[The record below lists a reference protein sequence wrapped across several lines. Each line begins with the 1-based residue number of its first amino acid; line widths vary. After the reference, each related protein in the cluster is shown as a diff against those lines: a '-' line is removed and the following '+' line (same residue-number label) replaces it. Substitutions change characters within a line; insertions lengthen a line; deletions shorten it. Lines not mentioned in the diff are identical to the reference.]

1 MTEKAATVSVI
12 IPTYNSS
19 GTLRLA
25 LQTVLCQDFTS
36 FEVWVIGDD
45 CTDDSERVVAS
56 FADRRLHWVN
66 LPTNSGGPS
75 LPRNEGLGRA
85 KGRFIAYLG
94 HDDLWF
100 PWHLSGLVNCIESN
114 KSDFAYSIGANL
126 APDGVTGVFTVPSRP
141 WSPNANLSPTNWLHR
156 KSLTEDVGFWT
167 DVKVGDDREFLHR
180 VLSAKTK
187 LGYHKQLSA
196 LRFPSADWRMY
207 SLKADLPQARYVR
220 AILQDATNLRN
231 ELLLEVATLASR
243 RGMSIHEQG
252 NPAYRWPREIAAHIM
267 YSYGCNRWP
276 VNKILYWRYRRKAG
290 LTRRKRND

>member
-25 LQTVLCQDFTS
+25 LRTVLSQDLTD
-36 FEVWVIGDD
+36 FEVWVVGDG
-45 CTDDSERVVAS
+45 CTDDSENVVAS
-56 FADRRLHWVN
+56 LADDRLHWVN
-66 LPTNSGGPS
+66 RPSNSGGPS
-75 LPRNEGLGRA
+75 MPRNDGLRRA

-114 KSDFAYSIGANL
+114 KSDFAYSIGVSL

-141 WSPNANLSPTNWLHR
+141 WSPNANLSPINWLHR
-156 KSLTEDVGFWT
+156 KSLTEDLGFWT

-207 SLKADLPQARYVR
+207 SFKTDFPQTRYVK
-220 AILQDATNLRN
+220 AICEDATRLRD
-231 ELLLEVATLASR
+231 ELLLDIATLMSQ
-243 RGMSIHEQG
+243 RGFLHEQG
-252 NPAYRWPREIAAHIM
+252 GPLYRSLRGLPAHIA
-267 YSYGCNRWP
+267 YLYGVNRWP
-276 VNKILYWRYRRKAG
+276 VNRLIYRRYRRKAG
-290 LTRRKRND
+290 LD